1 MFVMLKNQYLC
12 DVVVVIIILHILNVG
27 LCIMLRLY

>member
-1 MFVMLKNQYLC
+1 MLKNQYLC

-27 LCIMLRLY
+27 LCIILR